1 MTMLAFHSLI
11 LVFSLP
17 HREEVYEALL
27 ELAVEQLKHDREGRD
42 REGRDREGRDREG
55 RDRGQAA
62 HTPTPSAAGPR
73 QPFTPATLLR
83 GVTVSSGSGA
93 SD

>member
-27 ELAVEQLKHDREGRD
+27 ELAVEQLKH
-42 REGRDREGRDREG
+42 DREGRDREG

>member
-42 REGRDREGRDREG
+42 REGRDR
-55 RDRGQAA
+55 GQAA
-62 HTPTPSAAGPR
+62 HTPAPSAAGPR

-93 SD
+93 CD